1 MTKTV
6 GLLAKSASPPISPSI
21 AEQMKVLPRLAAEY
35 SDMDLMQ
42 DAERILIPG
51 KVAAALATL
60 IKAAVQDENR
70 NRDGVASMLTDDAN
84 RSHYAVSRWIQA
96 NNFFVKWA
104 HIHVKLDVHES
115 VPTDIEIANHI
126 EIFEELMD
134 GVATAFFDRRR
145 TVQNLL
151 ADINATDEVD
161 DA

>member
-1 MTKTV
+1 
-6 GLLAKSASPPISPSI
+6 
-21 AEQMKVLPRLAAEY
+21 
-35 SDMDLMQ
+35 
-42 DAERILIPG
+42 
-51 KVAAALATL
+51 
-60 IKAAVQDENR
+60 
-70 NRDGVASMLTDDAN
+70 MLTDDAN